1 MHPLHVENYDSNSR
15 LVVDEDDNGKLR
27 LERLKV
33 QLTIITILIRFIS
46 TWERNECLNI
56 NIPKCLVAN

>member
-33 QLTIITILIRFIS
+33 LLTIITILIRFIS

-56 NIPKCLVAN
+56 NIPKFLVAN